1 MSDNM
6 LQSSDDFKVLFIQ
19 SWCFKHPSLPPPP
32 PPPKKNIP
40 AKHYVLSK
48 RYLLKA
54 NGWNFFF
61 KNGPSICIVNVWF
74 LAIFINF
81 ELIEEEG

>member
-6 LQSSDDFKVLFIQ
+6 LQSLDDFKVLFIQ

-32 PPPKKNIP
+32 PKKNIP
-40 AKHYVLSK
+40 SKHYVLSK

-54 NGWNFFF
+54 NGC
-61 KNGPSICIVNVWF
+61 KI
-74 LAIFINF
+74 IF
-81 ELIEEEG
+81 

>member
-1 MSDNM
+1 M

-32 PPPKKNIP
+32 PKKNIP

-54 NGWNFFF
+54 NGCKLIFF
-61 KNGPSICIVNVWF
+61 
-74 LAIFINF
+74 
-81 ELIEEEG
+81 

>member
-19 SWCFKHPSLPPPP
+19 SWCFKHPSLPPHPP
-32 PPPKKNIP
+32 PPPNIP

-54 NGWNFFF
+54 NSC
-61 KNGPSICIVNVWF
+61 KI
-74 LAIFINF
+74 IF
-81 ELIEEEG
+81 